1 MRSKPASLGC
11 RVKTE
16 DKEKFLAKCRV
27 EGKKPQEI
35 LEKFVLWWVD
45 L

>member
-16 DKEKFLAKCRV
+16 DKKKFIEKCR
-27 EGKKPQEI
+27 ELNKTPQQIIESLI
-35 LEKFVLWWVD
+35 LWW
-45 L
+45 LKL